1 MTQATTYT
9 SMGNRKISPYVY
21 PGIDVKPGDV
31 EFANF
36 LSCVATSFGTS
47 TDRILSPSRDQQLVE
62 IRQCMWHVLYNEE
75 KKNYSR
81 LARMFNRDH
90 ATVLYGV
97 KKVNN
102 LFNIGDQQI
111 IDTLRTIFFIHKSVK
126 RHEQT
131 KDY

>member
-1 MTQATTYT
+1 MVT
-9 SMGNRKISPYVY
+9 RKISPYVY

-31 EFANF
+31 DFANF
-36 LSCVATSFGTS
+36 LASVAACFNLTTKQ
-47 TDRILSPSRDQQLVE
+47 ILSPSRDQVLVE
-62 IRQCMWHVLYNEE
+62 VRQCMWYVLYYEE

-97 KKVNN
+97 KKVHN
-102 LFNIGDQQI
+102 LFGIGDAQI
-111 IDTLRTIFFIHKSVK
+111 IERLETIFFIHKSVQ